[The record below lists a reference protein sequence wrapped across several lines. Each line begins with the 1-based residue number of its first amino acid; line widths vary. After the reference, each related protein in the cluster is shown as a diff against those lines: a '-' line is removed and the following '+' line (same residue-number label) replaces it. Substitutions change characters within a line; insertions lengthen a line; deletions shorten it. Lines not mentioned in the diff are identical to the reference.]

1 MKRLP
6 GILLLCGCLGLAAA
20 ETALPFG
27 AARLE
32 NGDIS
37 FAGMVVRTT
46 AGELALPCRFV
57 LPEGALEVIVC
68 RPDGRMHE
76 TLLCSDVRAVHVQ
89 ALLYLLGA
97 SNGSRLPGEGV
108 QQGDLCDLWLE
119 WQDAQG
125 RQLREPVEE
134 WILDTRTGQNLRPAG
149 WVFVGST
156 VKDGVFAADAEGNI
170 VINYSVGATVLDSTD
185 PGSVED
191 TIHIVD
197 AEKSRPPQDAA
208 VTLVIRPRKNHPA
221 GTAAPPPGNESAN
234 SDKERVKP

>member
-1 MKRLP
+1 MKRIL
-6 GILLLCGCLGLAAA
+6 GILLLCSYLGLAAA

-46 AGELALPCRFV
+46 AGELAVPCRFV
-57 LPEGALEVIVC
+57 LTEGALEVIVC

-76 TLLCSDVRAVHVQ
+76 TLLCSEVRAVHVQ

-97 SNGSRLPGEGV
+97 NNGSRLPGEGIR
-108 QQGDLCDLWLE
+108 QGDLCDLWLE

-125 RQLREPVEE
+125 KQLREPVEE
-134 WILDTRTGQNLRPAG
+134 WIIDTRTGQNLRPAG

-156 VKDGVFAADAEGNI
+156 VKDGVFTADAEGNI
-170 VINYSVGATVLDSTD
+170 VINYSVGATVLDSPD
-185 PGSVED
+185 PGSVDD

-197 AEKSRPPQDAA
+197 AEKSRPPEGAA
-208 VTLVIRPRKNHPA
+208 VTLVIKTRKNNPA
-221 GTAAPPPGNESAN
+221 GAATPSPGNGRAN
-234 SDKERVKP
+234 PDKERGTP